1 MPSSPFF
8 SGERRVSGGSSSEN
22 KNLQLTDNGEATRA
36 MKLKVKQQVIPICAQ
51 VLRVTVLTARWRPVL
66 ESLFRCSPAESLT
79 LSLSLSFLSTF
90 LVSLSVAFILPS
102 LSFPS
107 QLCILL
113 RSPFSPP
120 RPSRPPPPPP
130 PRSFARSRRH
140 LNFFTSMKG
149 GKWNKMKKGGKNL
162 NVGLHRRVG
171 EVVPSSTSSPFF
183 RARRSSYPEHSILY
197 PLIFNR
203 SVF

>member
-1 MPSSPFF
+1 MSSSSSF
-8 SGERRVSGGSSSEN
+8 SGEGRVSGGSSSEN
-22 KNLQLTDNGEATRA
+22 ENLQLADDGEATRA

-120 RPSRPPPPPP
+120 RPSSPLPPSFV
-130 PRSFARSRRH
+130 RS
-140 LNFFTSMKG
+140 LTPTLEFFYLHEG

-162 NVGLHRRVG
+162 NVELHRRVG

-183 RARRSSYPEHSILY
+183 RARRSSYPEHSMYSISLD
-197 PLIFNR
+197 IQ
-203 SVF
+203 

>member
-1 MPSSPFF
+1 
-8 SGERRVSGGSSSEN
+8 
-22 KNLQLTDNGEATRA
+22 

-90 LVSLSVAFILPS
+90 LVSISVAFILPS
-102 LSFPS
+102 LSLFPLAALHSPSLSVFPS
-107 QLCILL
+107 
-113 RSPFSPP
+113 SPFSSPL
-120 RPSRPPPPPP
+120 PPPSPSFV
-130 PRSFARSRRH
+130 RS
-140 LNFFTSMKG
+140 LTPTLEFFYLHEGG

-183 RARRSSYPEHSILY
+183 RARR
-197 PLIFNR
+197 
-203 SVF
+203 